1 MVSIIIC
8 CYNATLFI
16 DRCFNSLLSQTYK
29 HLEIILVDDGSTDR
43 SYEIASSYKQCFE
56 AQGMTFVLLKQN
68 NQGAGYAAAHGLLH
82 ATGNYIMCFDIDD
95 YLYPESIFK
104 MRNFLAENPEFSVV
118 RTNGYKTKE
127 FNNFSTAQLFITEE
141 AEKKNINIFKDLMLG
156 RTNNWAGSYMVR
168 ASVLW
173 KQYPTHK
180 ILASRYGQNLQI
192 LAIAAYKNK
201 TGFIDEPLMQ
211 YINNPYSFTNKHQT
225 FEESIKLYNEFES
238 IRFDILNYLQIND
251 NSLKQEIKELYYR
264 IKMNICIS
272 FNKKKEFV
280 RYYNNLKKNNSL
292 SLEDKLNY
300 AIVNK
305 SSISK
310 YFYLLIIKLNN
321 WYAKRKIANK

>member
-8 CYNATLFI
+8 CYNATPFI

-43 SYEIASSYKQCFE
+43 SYEIASSYKQHFE
-56 AQGMTFVLLKQN
+56 VQGMRLVLLKQN

-82 ATGNYIMCFDIDD
+82 ATGDYIICFDIDD
-95 YLYPESIFK
+95 YLYPESISK
-104 MRNFLAENPEFSVV
+104 MRNFLVENSEFSVV

-127 FNNFSTAQLFITEE
+127 FNNLNTAQLFITEE
-141 AEKKNINIFKDLMLG
+141 SEKKNTNIFRNLMLG
-156 RTNNWAGSYMVR
+156 TTNNWAGSYMVR

-173 KQYPTHK
+173 TRYPTHK

-192 LAIAAYKNK
+192 LAVATYKNK

-225 FEESIKLYNEFES
+225 FEDSIKLYNEFEK

-251 NSLKQEIKELYYR
+251 NSLKLKIKELYYR

-272 FNKKKEFV
+272 FNKKKEFFQ
-280 RYYNNLKKNNSL
+280 YYNELKKIHSL
-292 SLEDKLNY
+292 SLEDRLNY
-300 AIVNK
+300 AIINK
-305 SSISK
+305 NTIHK
-310 YFYLLIIKLNN
+310 YFYLLIIKMKKLLI
-321 WYAKRKIANK
+321 KK

>member
-8 CYNATLFI
+8 CYNATSFI

-43 SYEIASSYKQCFE
+43 SYEIASSYKQHFE
-56 AQGMTFVLLKQN
+56 VQGMRLVLLKQN

-82 ATGNYIMCFDIDD
+82 ATGDYIICFDIDD
-95 YLYPESIFK
+95 YLYPESISK
-104 MRNFLAENPEFSVV
+104 MRNFLVENPEFSVV

-127 FNNFSTAQLFITEE
+127 FNNLNTAQLFITEE
-141 AEKKNINIFKDLMLG
+141 SEKKNTNIFRNLMLG
-156 RTNNWAGSYMVR
+156 TTNNWAGSYMVR

-173 KQYPTHK
+173 TRYPTHK

-192 LAIAAYKNK
+192 LAVATYKNK

-225 FEESIKLYNEFES
+225 FEDSIKLYNEFEK

-251 NSLKQEIKELYYR
+251 NSLKLKIKELYYR

-272 FNKKKEFV
+272 FDKKKEFFQ
-280 RYYNNLKKNNSL
+280 YYNKLKEIHGL
-292 SLEDKLNY
+292 SFEDKLNY
-300 AIVNK
+300 AIINK
-305 SSISK
+305 DLISK

-321 WYAKRKIANK
+321 WLHKK

>member
-8 CYNATLFI
+8 CYNATSFI

-43 SYEIASSYKQCFE
+43 SYEIASSYKQHFE
-56 AQGMTFVLLKQN
+56 VQGMRLVLLKQN

-82 ATGNYIMCFDIDD
+82 ATGDYIICFDIDD
-95 YLYPESIFK
+95 YLYPESISK
-104 MRNFLAENPEFSVV
+104 MRNFLVENPEFSVV

-127 FNNFSTAQLFITEE
+127 FNNLNTAQLFITEE
-141 AEKKNINIFKDLMLG
+141 SEKKNTNIFRNLMLG
-156 RTNNWAGSYMVR
+156 TTNNWAGSYMVR

-173 KQYPTHK
+173 TRYPTHK

-192 LAIAAYKNK
+192 LAVATYKNK

-225 FEESIKLYNEFES
+225 FEDSIKLYNEFEK

-251 NSLKQEIKELYYR
+251 NSLKLKIKELYYR

-272 FNKKKEFV
+272 FNKKKEFFQ
-280 RYYNNLKKNNSL
+280 YYNKLKEIHGL
-292 SLEDKLNY
+292 SFEDKLNY
-300 AIVNK
+300 AIINK
-305 SSISK
+305 DLISK

-321 WYAKRKIANK
+321 WLHKK

>member
-8 CYNATLFI
+8 CYNATSFI

-43 SYEIASSYKQCFE
+43 SYEIASSYKQHFE
-56 AQGMTFVLLKQN
+56 VQGMRLVLLKQN

-82 ATGNYIMCFDIDD
+82 ATGDYIICFDIDD
-95 YLYPESIFK
+95 YLYPESISK
-104 MRNFLAENPEFSVV
+104 MRNFLVENSEFSVV

-127 FNNFSTAQLFITEE
+127 FNNFNTAQLFITEE
-141 AEKKNINIFKDLMLG
+141 SEKKNTNIFRNLMLG
-156 RTNNWAGSYMVR
+156 ITNNWAGSYMVR

-173 KQYPTHK
+173 TRYPTHK

-192 LAIAAYKNK
+192 LAVATYKNK

-225 FEESIKLYNEFES
+225 FEDSIKLYNEFEK

-251 NSLKQEIKELYYR
+251 NSLKLKIKELYYR

-272 FNKKKEFV
+272 FNKKKEFFQ
-280 RYYNNLKKNNSL
+280 YYNELKKIHSL
-292 SLEDKLNY
+292 SLEDRLNY
-300 AIVNK
+300 AIINK
-305 SSISK
+305 NTIHK
-310 YFYLLIIKLNN
+310 YFYLLIIKMKKLLI
-321 WYAKRKIANK
+321 KK

>member
-29 HLEIILVDDGSTDR
+29 HLEIILVDDGSTDH
-43 SYEIASSYKQCFE
+43 SYDIASSYKQYFE
-56 AQGMTFVLLKQN
+56 TQGMKLVLLKQN
-68 NQGAGYAAAHGLLH
+68 NQGAGYAAAHGLLY
-82 ATGNYIMCFDIDD
+82 ATGDYIMCFDIDD
-95 YLYPESIFK
+95 YLYPESIAK
-104 MRNFLAENPEFSVV
+104 MRNFLVQNSEYSVV
-118 RTNGYKTKE
+118 RTNGYRTKE
-127 FNNFSTAQLFITEE
+127 FNSLNTAQLFITEE
-141 AEKKNINIFKDLMLG
+141 SEKKNTNIFKDLMLG
-156 RTNNWAGSYMVR
+156 KTNNWAGSYMVR

-180 ILASRYGQNLQI
+180 MLASRYGQNLQI
-192 LAIAAYKNK
+192 LAVATYKNK

-225 FEESIKLYNEFES
+225 FEDSIKLYNEFEK

-251 NSLKQEIKELYYR
+251 NSLKLQIKELYYR

-272 FNKKKEFV
+272 FNKKKEFFQ
-280 RYYNNLKKNNSL
+280 YYNNLKKIHCL
-292 SLEDKLNY
+292 SFEDKLNY
-300 AIVNK
+300 AIINK
-305 SSISK
+305 NSICK

-321 WYAKRKIANK
+321 WYAKRK

>member
-8 CYNATLFI
+8 CYNATSFI

-43 SYEIASSYKQCFE
+43 SYEIASSYKQHFE
-56 AQGMTFVLLKQN
+56 VQGMRLVLLKQN

-82 ATGNYIMCFDIDD
+82 ATGDYIICFDIDD
-95 YLYPESIFK
+95 YLYPESISK
-104 MRNFLAENPEFSVV
+104 MRNFLVENPEFSVV

-127 FNNFSTAQLFITEE
+127 FNNLNTAQLFITEE
-141 AEKKNINIFKDLMLG
+141 SEKKNTNIFRNLMLG
-156 RTNNWAGSYMVR
+156 TTNNWAGSYMVR

-173 KQYPTHK
+173 TRYPTHK

-192 LAIAAYKNK
+192 LAVATYKNK

-225 FEESIKLYNEFES
+225 FEDSIKLYNEFEK

-251 NSLKQEIKELYYR
+251 NSLKLKIKELYYR
-264 IKMNICIS
+264 LKMNICIS
-272 FNKKKEFV
+272 FNKKKEFFQ
-280 RYYNNLKKNNSL
+280 YYNKLKEIHGL
-292 SLEDKLNY
+292 SFEDKLNY
-300 AIVNK
+300 AIINK
-305 SSISK
+305 DLISK

-321 WYAKRKIANK
+321 WLHKK

>member
-8 CYNATLFI
+8 CYNATSFI

-43 SYEIASSYKQCFE
+43 SYEIASSYKQHFE
-56 AQGMTFVLLKQN
+56 VQGMKLVLLKQN

-82 ATGNYIMCFDIDD
+82 ATGDYIICFDIDD
-95 YLYPESIFK
+95 YLYPESISK
-104 MRNFLAENPEFSVV
+104 MRNFLVENPEFSVV

-127 FNNFSTAQLFITEE
+127 FNNLNTAQLFITEE
-141 AEKKNINIFKDLMLG
+141 SEKKNTNIFRNLMLG
-156 RTNNWAGSYMVR
+156 TTNNWAGSYMVR

-173 KQYPTHK
+173 TRYPTHK

-192 LAIAAYKNK
+192 LAVATYKNK

-225 FEESIKLYNEFES
+225 FEDSIKLYNEFEK

-251 NSLKQEIKELYYR
+251 NSLKLKIKELYYR

-272 FNKKKEFV
+272 FNKKKEFFQ
-280 RYYNNLKKNNSL
+280 YYNKLKEIHGL
-292 SLEDKLNY
+292 SFEDKLNY
-300 AIVNK
+300 AIINK
-305 SSISK
+305 DLISK

-321 WYAKRKIANK
+321 WLHKK

>member
-8 CYNATLFI
+8 CYNATSFI

-43 SYEIASSYKQCFE
+43 SYEIASSYKQHFE
-56 AQGMTFVLLKQN
+56 VQGMRLVLLKQN

-82 ATGNYIMCFDIDD
+82 ATGNYIVCFDIDD
-95 YLYPESIFK
+95 YLYPESISK
-104 MRNFLAENPEFSVV
+104 MRNFLVENPEFSVV

-127 FNNFSTAQLFITEE
+127 FNNLNTAQLFITEE
-141 AEKKNINIFKDLMLG
+141 SEKKSTNIFRNLMLG
-156 RTNNWAGSYMVR
+156 TTNNWAGSYMIR

-173 KQYPTHK
+173 TRYPTHK

-192 LAIAAYKNK
+192 LAVATYKNK

-211 YINNPYSFTNKHQT
+211 YINNPYSFTNKHQA
-225 FEESIKLYNEFES
+225 FEDSIKLYNEFEK

-251 NSLKQEIKELYYR
+251 NSLKLKIKELYYR

-272 FNKKKEFV
+272 FNKKEEFFQ
-280 RYYNNLKKNNSL
+280 YYNELKRIHSL
-292 SLEDKLNY
+292 SLEDRLNY
-300 AIVNK
+300 AIINK
-305 SSISK
+305 NTIHK
-310 YFYLLIIKLNN
+310 YFYLLIIKMKKLL
-321 WYAKRKIANK
+321 K